1 MKGGMTL
8 NYIDNY
14 KDLCVDIDVQQCII
28 EDIENELIQLQK
40 LLLKGSKE
48 ITGIDYSREPGGQAI
63 HISMD
68 RILDR
73 ISRIGKRLE
82 VEKKI
87 LESKFETRKKIDEV
101 LKGLTGLDVKV
112 VYMRDIEGKKLQDIA
127 DALGYEIGYI
137 KNISYRN
144 KRVTFE

>member
-1 MKGGMTL
+1 M
-8 NYIDNY
+8 NCIDNY
-14 KDLCVDIDVQQCII
+14 KDLCADIDVHKCII

-40 LLLKGSKE
+40 LLLRGPKE
-48 ITGIDYSREPGGQAI
+48 ITGIDYSREPGSGQVI

-73 ISRIGKRLE
+73 MNRIGVRLE

-101 LKGLTGLDVKV
+101 LKGLTGLDAKV
-112 VYMRDIEGKKLQDIA
+112 AYMRDIQERSLQEISDE
-127 DALGYEIGYI
+127 LGYSYNWISKISSRIG
-137 KNISYRN
+137 KNKAKHI
-144 KRVTFE
+144 